1 MVGLVRFGFKP
12 FVFGY
17 RYSRILAIIV
27 CNQLCILFYLGP
39 SSPFFVIIQL
49 RLLPPMAPRFD
60 LVYLVVGVRMSSSIN
75 RSGSG
80 SGRP

>member
-49 RLLPPMAPRFD
+49 RLLPPMAPRVLWIKLKLFIT
-60 LVYLVVGVRMSSSIN
+60 LKR
-75 RSGSG
+75 
-80 SGRP
+80 GRKV